1 MPMKCQPLMAT
12 SELDGNLRVTVQP
25 KQADAFNQRV
35 VAFLKSKG
43 FSYESSAS
51 DTYLG
56 PPDDAL
62 RQAQFRNIKTVGCTG
77 RTIVWSENV
86 IRADEF
92 IITFHHTPFGDR
104 NSAQKLL
111 TELADTIRPTRA
123 P

>member
-1 MPMKCQPLMAT
+1 MQMKCQPLMAT
-12 SELDGNLRVTVQP
+12 SELDGTLRVIVPP
-25 KQADAFNQRV
+25 KQADAFNRRV
-35 VAFLKSKG
+35 VAFLNSNG

-56 PPDDAL
+56 PPDEAG
-62 RQAQFRNIKTVGCTG
+62 RMAEFRNIKTIGCTAG
-77 RTIVWSENV
+77 TVLWSENV

-92 IITFHHTPFGDR
+92 IITFHHTAFGDR
-104 NSAQKLL
+104 NSTQKLL